1 MLSKE
6 FCQSRML
13 GGSFGPREMNELL
26 GRFFFFQQRKKQL
39 ALEEGMRMSG
49 KDASVVGMDSGSH
62 GVKRLLAAL
71 KAMPVERALP
81 REIYPVSPKVAESQD
96 SVYKS
101 SCIVQKKLLLDNI

>member
-1 MLSKE
+1 MS
-6 FCQSRML
+6 CL
-13 GGSFGPREMNELL
+13 GD
-26 GRFFFFQQRKKQL
+26 FFFFQQRKKQL